1 MATVY
6 IPATLQ
12 SLSGGQTQVTVE
24 AASVRQVVARLEA
37 LFPGMEEAL
46 VEDGELKPYIV
57 VAVDGDFSVLGLT
70 ERVGA
75 DSEVHF
81 IPALGGGAAER
92 SLLPPLPPLTGVGI
106 SSPLPPGE
114 G

>member
-12 SLSGGQTQVTVE
+12 SLSGGTTEVTVE
-24 AASVRQVVARLEA
+24 ATSVRQVVARLET

-57 VAVDGDFSVLGLT
+57 VSVDGDFSVLGLM
-70 ERVGA
+70 ERVA
-75 DSEVHF
+75 PDSEVHF
-81 IPALGGGAAER
+81 IPALGGGSAR
-92 SLLPPLPPLTGVGI
+92 R
-106 SSPLPPGE
+106 
-114 G
+114 